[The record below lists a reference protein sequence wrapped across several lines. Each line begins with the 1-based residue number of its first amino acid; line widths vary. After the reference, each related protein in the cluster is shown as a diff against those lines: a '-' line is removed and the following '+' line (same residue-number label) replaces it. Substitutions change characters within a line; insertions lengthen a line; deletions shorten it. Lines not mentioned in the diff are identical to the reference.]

1 MHEKLKSFSK
11 NNFYVICDF
20 DRTLT
25 HSFNKNGSKASTSN
39 GILRDN
45 GYLSEEYCKL
55 AKDIFSIY
63 YPLEKDN
70 SLTFREKKNKMIEW
84 WQKHLEIKK
93 KFGLNKNLIEEVS
106 KKSYLNYREYA
117 KEFLELC
124 FKFNIPVII
133 FSAGEGDIIVNSL
146 KHEDMLFSN
155 MRIISNFYEFDSDG
169 NILRYLGDIIHS
181 LNKSEVELKGSDIL
195 KDLESKENCILI
207 GDKIEDLGMARKE
220 HKAIYSFGFLNED
233 VEENLSSYKAHFD
246 ELILNDGSFKKAYDT
261 LKKILL

>member
-1 MHEKLKSFSK
+1 MKEKLKSFSK
-11 NNFYVICDF
+11 NNFYVVCDF

-25 HSFNKNGSKASTSN
+25 YEFNEDGSKASTSN

-55 AKDIFSIY
+55 AKDLFSIY

-93 KFGLNKNLIEEVS
+93 KFGLNKKLIEEVS
-106 KKSYLNYREYA
+106 KKSYLNYREYV

-146 KHEDMLFSN
+146 KHEGLLFSN
-155 MRIISNFYEFDSDG
+155 MRIISNFYEFDKKG
-169 NILRYLGDIIHS
+169 NVLKYSGEIIHS

-195 KDLESKENCILI
+195 KDLESKKNCILI
-207 GDKIEDLGMARKE
+207 GDQIPDLGMARKDCE
-220 HKAIYSFGFLNED
+220 LVYSFGFLNKNIEKD
-233 VEENLSSYKAHFD
+233 LSSYKAHFD
-246 ELILNDGSFKKAYDT
+246 EFILNDGSFKKVYDT